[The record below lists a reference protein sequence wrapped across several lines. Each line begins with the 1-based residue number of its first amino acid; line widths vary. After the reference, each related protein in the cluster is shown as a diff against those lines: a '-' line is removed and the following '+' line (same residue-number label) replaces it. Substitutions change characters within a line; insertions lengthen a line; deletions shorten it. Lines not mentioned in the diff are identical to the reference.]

1 MPARRPID
9 KASMRAEK
17 TPPRRVADI
26 GRRALKRLPIAVLIA
41 AVVSVGLMAAIPLLP
56 GQYWSNAVLLI
67 GAREDDAT
75 QRAPLDAAA
84 RSALIDR
91 EIATLNSLEMRKRIT
106 AELKRRSP
114 EQAAAIAQGP
124 EPKDPAQRLN
134 VRRRSDGLLVDVS
147 ADGPNPIA
155 AQAIVAAAVE
165 AYQFGQLDRRLAE
178 AEAVPS
184 AAPTVASADPQQA
197 LATLEAERDHLLA
210 QTAAPAEDANA
221 SAARAEQAQA
231 RADVSA
237 VRGLVRSDVEAA
249 DIGRLRA
256 SGVMNRLGAQGEKFA
271 QDLAAYEAVLAS
283 PEAERQPDNLRF
295 LKYQILTQASQ
306 IADSLD
312 ERVSRLAA
320 TAAPSAASAPPTGE
334 VASRLQELQG
344 QIKQQ
349 REAIQANASVQPAH
363 PAAQQSAT
371 ASTAVDIRV
380 VSNPSPGATSS
391 WRRPWV
397 LYLAAIAAG
406 GLLGLLYLGI
416 ATLASNTVI
425 DARDLAALA
434 GVPVIASLPRVGETQ
449 LRKLPPGER
458 HPANFAIE
466 APASAFA
473 DAVRAACESLKLA
486 DRESGGMCLAITGL
500 QKGDG
505 ATTVSLALAR
515 TAASAGLRVLLIDSD
530 FDKAGVTNA
539 MGIEPAAGIDAIFA
553 GDRPL
558 SDLIVEDDM
567 TSVHLLPSAPDP
579 SHRGAL
585 SLAQLTSLKSAL
597 ASAKSSYDLVII
609 DCEPPSARARTR
621 SMSRMAD
628 AGLLV
633 AARNSSKRDM
643 VRLMSRRIRQNG
655 AELLGVMF
663 NYSNAPKRREEGAT
677 ASGRRSLG
685 APSFTFQPMGLGEV
699 RSLH

>member
-1 MPARRPID
+1 
-9 KASMRAEK
+9 MRVER

-26 GRRALKRLPIAVLIA
+26 GRRALRRLPIAVLIA

-147 ADGPNPIA
+147 AYGPNPIA
-155 AQAIVAAAVE
+155 AEAIVAAAVE
-165 AYQFGQLDRRLAE
+165 AYQLGQLDRRLAE

-184 AAPTVASADPQQA
+184 AAPSVASVDPQQA
-197 LATLEAERDHLLA
+197 LAKLEAERDHLLA
-210 QTAAPAEDANA
+210 QTAAPAEDANM

-237 VRGLVRSDVEAA
+237 VRGLVRSDVEGA
-249 DIGRLRA
+249 DISRLRA

-271 QDLAAYEAVLAS
+271 QDLAAYEAALAS

-295 LKYQILTQASQ
+295 LKYQILTQASMV
-306 IADSLD
+306 ADSLD

-320 TAAPSAASAPPTGE
+320 TAAAPSAASAPPTGE
-334 VASRLQELQG
+334 VVSRLQELQA

-349 REAIQANASVQPAH
+349 REGIQANVSVQPAR
-363 PAAQQSAT
+363 PATQQSAT

-397 LYLAAIAAG
+397 LYSAAIVAG
-406 GLLGLLYLGI
+406 VFLGLLYLGV

-473 DAVRAACESLKLA
+473 DAVRAACELLKLA

-539 MGIEPAAGIDAIFA
+539 MGIEPAAGIDAILA

-558 SDLIVEDDM
+558 ADLIVEDDM

-643 VRLMSRRIRQNG
+643 VRLMSHRIRQNG
-655 AELLGVMF
+655 ADLLGVMF